1 MKPLIGITGNRH
13 TFALKIP
20 GPVLAGVNSADD
32 YAHGVEA
39 AGGIPVVIPFFDHE
53 DTVRDLA
60 RRLDGLLLAGGED
73 VSPLLFGQQPRIGLG
88 EVIPERDQLEI
99 GLLHAM
105 MELGKPVLGVCRGVQ
120 LLNVALGGSLYQDL
134 PREWGGTTLHS
145 QRARRNHLSHS
156 IQIEPNSRLYR
167 LLGQYTTLDCNS
179 YHHQAIDRVAPSLV
193 AVAWD
198 EDGLI
203 EAVER
208 PGTEFVMGV
217 QWHPENLWRTYP
229 VYLGLF
235 QGLVEAAAHA

>member
-1 MKPLIGITGNRH
+1 MKPVIGITGNRH

-20 GPVLAGVNSADD
+20 GPVLTGVNSADD
-32 YAHGVEA
+32 YAHGVEN
-39 AGGIPVVIPFFDHE
+39 AGGLPVVLPFLE
-53 DTVRDLA
+53 REETVRELA
-60 RRLDGLLLAGGED
+60 GRLDGLLLAGGED
-73 VSPLLFGQQPRIGLG
+73 VSHLLYGQQPRVGLG
-88 EVIPERDQLEI
+88 EVIPERDALEI
-99 GLLHAM
+99 ALLRAM

-134 PREWGGTTLHS
+134 PREWRGTTLHS
-145 QRARRNHLSHS
+145 QRARRNHLSHT
-156 IQIEPNSRLYR
+156 IQIEPNSRLYG
-167 LLGQYTTLDCNS
+167 LLGQYAKLDCNS
-179 YHHQAIDRVAPSLV
+179 YHHQAIDRVAESLI

-208 PGTEFVMGV
+208 PGPEFVVGV

-235 QGLVEAAAHA
+235 QGLVEAAKA